1 MNGIL
6 RGPAHPEQFRQQIGR
21 YGDRHYVD
29 NLPGDPIHVP
39 DSPRRVLPSISVI
52 KQAYPKFLTDWAAQA
67 AATYAVEHSAAWMLL
82 KNDEAIDLI
91 AKAAIRA
98 RDRAAKRGSDV
109 HALIEQLSLGI
120 EPDYLMID
128 DAIKPYVPCVQQ
140 LVKDLR
146 LVPLVLESVVFNH
159 EVGYGG
165 TFDFIGETVHGI
177 GLLDW
182 KTRAKTTRY
191 DEEAAQV
198 AAYAGGEYM
207 IVESPLGGAMRAPLP
222 DLDYLGVVVIS
233 PTGYQVHEVNEV
245 DAWDLWC
252 RLADFWTIKNNGKF
266 YEGTLATPFGM
277 PVAEKQNLID
287 RVRALSEPA
296 RKYLAARWPEG
307 LPTLKQD
314 VTDYDLLRIEKMV
327 SDVETKDS
335 AAFNYPPPVDEG
347 EVLDILTFRE
357 IDKMYKTLDWHIR
370 QAVDFWLDAAQP
382 AVRMGNFTRT
392 VRRFEIL
399 RMMIYLAELCDGDTG
414 RMGEAYNMVGLGRIT
429 KEEACELAND
439 YRQQIEQKAQA
450 QA

>member
-1 MNGIL
+1 ML
-6 RGPAHPEQFRQQIGR
+6 RGPAHPEAFRQQVGR
-21 YGDRHYVD
+21 YGDRFYVD

-39 DSPRRVLPSISVI
+39 DSPRATLPSISVI

-67 AATYAVEHSAAWMLL
+67 AATYAVEHSQAWMLL
-82 KNDEAIDLI
+82 KDDEAIELI

-109 HALIEQLSLGI
+109 HSIIEELSLGH
-120 EPDYLMID
+120 EPDYMMID
-128 DAIKPYVPCVQQ
+128 DSVKPYVPCIQQ

-146 LVPLVLESVVFNH
+146 LVPTVLESVVFNH

-165 TFDFIGETVHGI
+165 TFDFIGETVHGV

-182 KTRAKTTRY
+182 KTRLKTTRY

-222 DLDYLGVVVIS
+222 KLDYLGVVVIS

-245 DAWDLWC
+245 RAWELWTS
-252 RLADFWTIKNNGKF
+252 LAEFWNAKQGGGF
-266 YEGTLATPFGM
+266 YEGTLATPFGI

-296 RKYLAARWPEG
+296 RKYLANRWPEG
-307 LPTLKQD
+307 LPTLKQEP
-314 VTDYDLLRIEKMV
+314 TDYDLLRIEKLV
-327 SDVETKDS
+327 SEVEQRDS
-335 AAFNYPPPVDEG
+335 APFNLPALPDEG
-347 EVLDILTFRE
+347 EQLDILTFRE
-357 IDKMYKTLDWHIR
+357 IDKTYKTLDWHIR

-382 AVRMGNFTRT
+382 AVRMGNFTRS

-429 KEEACELAND
+429 KEEACELANE
-439 YRQQIEQKAQA
+439 YRQTIEQKAQA
-450 QA
+450 

>member
-1 MNGIL
+1 ML
-6 RGPAHPEQFRQQIGR
+6 RGPAHPEQFRQQVGR
-21 YGDRHYVD
+21 YGDRFYVD

-39 DSPRRVLPSISVI
+39 AAPRSVLPSISVI

-67 AATYAVEHSAAWMLL
+67 AATYAVEHSSAWMLL
-82 KNDEAIDLI
+82 DNDAAIDLI

-109 HALIEQLSLGI
+109 HGIIEQLSLGVQ
-120 EPDYLMID
+120 PDYLMLD
-128 DAIKPYVPCVQQ
+128 DSVRPYVPCIEQ

-146 LVPLVLESVVFNH
+146 LVPTVLESVVFNH

-165 TFDFIGETVHGI
+165 TFDFIGETVHGV

-182 KTRAKTTRY
+182 KTRKTTARY

-198 AAYAGGEYM
+198 AAYAGAEYM

-222 DLDYLGVVVIS
+222 QLDYIGVVVIS

-252 RLADFWTIKNNGKF
+252 RLADFWSIKNSGKF
-266 YEGTLATPFGM
+266 YEGTLATPFGI

-296 RKYLAARWPEG
+296 RKYLANRWPEG
-307 LPTLKQD
+307 LPTLKQNP
-314 VTDYDLLRIEKMV
+314 TDYDLLRIEKLV
-327 SDVETKDS
+327 SEVETKDT
-335 AAFNYPPPVDEG
+335 APFNYPPPPDDSEQ
-347 EVLDILTFRE
+347 LDIVTFTH
-357 IDKMYKTLDWHIR
+357 IDKTYRTLDWHIR
-370 QAVDFWLDAAQP
+370 QAVDYWLDAAQP
-382 AVRMGNFTRT
+382 SVRMGTFSRS

-414 RMGEAYNMVGLGRIT
+414 RMGEMYNMAGLGRIT
-429 KEEACELAND
+429 KEEACELANK
-439 YRQQIEQKAQA
+439 YRLDIEQKAQA
-450 QA
+450 